1 MRYCCCIQLQQQFM
15 FQQDDIDRLIAAGFT
30 PVSIE
35 DWYAR
40 EVGGRIACIRPSEPP
55 SKELLIL
62 DPLTGAGWR
71 IQRYVLNGVKNC
83 IEAFHELRQAEALSG
98 WTCLE
103 GEKQLSDQE
112 ARTIISFLV

>member
-1 MRYCCCIQLQQQFM
+1 MY
-15 FQQDDIDRLIAAGFT
+15 QQDDIDRLIAAGFT

-62 DPLTGAGWR
+62 DPATGAGWR
-71 IQRYVLNGVKNC
+71 TQRFVLNGVRNC
-83 IEAFHELRQAEALSG
+83 IEAFDELRQAEALSG
-98 WTCLE
+98 WAAALA
-103 GEKQLSDQE
+103 GEKVLLEPE
-112 ARTIISFLV
+112 AEAAIAIITEASSS